1 MIQTIKETIPYVD
14 LAAEH
19 VSIKDELL
27 EAVKRVIEHGQF
39 ILGPEVEAFEKAFA
53 QICGTNYAVGV
64 NSGTDALILAL
75 KALGIGTGDEVI
87 TVPNSFIATT
97 AAICLTGAQPKFV
110 DVNEQGLMDPSLLEA
125 QVNEKTKALLPVHL
139 SGLPCDMNRIKAFCK
154 KHKLFLI
161 EDAAQAILAEYQGQR
176 VGSFGDIGCFSLHP
190 LKTLNACGDGGVLTF
205 NNPELYEKILM
216 LRNLGL
222 KNRDQAILWSSNSRL
237 DTMQA
242 AILLVKL
249 RYLAEWTEKRREH
262 ALAYNQSLNGI
273 EGLKLPQ
280 EDPSCLGVYHTYVVR
295 AARRDALQEYLEKQG
310 IGSKIHYPIPIHLQ
324 EAAKDL
330 GYKRGD
336 FPVCEREAQ
345 NILSLPIYPDL
356 KEEQREQ
363 ICAAIREFYGEV

>member
-125 QVNEKTKALLPVHL
+125 QVN
-139 SGLPCDMNRIKAFCK
+139 
-154 KHKLFLI
+154 
-161 EDAAQAILAEYQGQR
+161 
-176 VGSFGDIGCFSLHP
+176 
-190 LKTLNACGDGGVLTF
+190 
-205 NNPELYEKILM
+205 
-216 LRNLGL
+216 
-222 KNRDQAILWSSNSRL
+222 
-237 DTMQA
+237 
-242 AILLVKL
+242 
-249 RYLAEWTEKRREH
+249 
-262 ALAYNQSLNGI
+262 
-273 EGLKLPQ
+273 
-280 EDPSCLGVYHTYVVR
+280 
-295 AARRDALQEYLEKQG
+295 
-310 IGSKIHYPIPIHLQ
+310 
-324 EAAKDL
+324 
-330 GYKRGD
+330 
-336 FPVCEREAQ
+336 
-345 NILSLPIYPDL
+345 
-356 KEEQREQ
+356 
-363 ICAAIREFYGEV
+363 